1 MSGSKRDYDERDDL
15 QVFETGDDQD
25 SEGSSLLMAIVISL
39 LVLAALGCV
48 VWIAYNNGV
57 AHGHRDVAM
66 QAMSAA
72 KDTPLATGDAS
83 LPKSQAKAE
92 GEGDGTSAPA
102 AQPAPVQAAAAPAP
116 ITQSQQVANAPA
128 AKAVPQATKPP
139 AQLMPPRPLSQVTA
153 PAAPVQ
159 APAATTAAKAPTRL
173 QPPALPTAKAP
184 AQKPVTAKPVEAKPE
199 AKPVAA
205 PKPAAAKPAEKP
217 AEKAAVTEK
226 PVAKTAAKAGSYM
239 LQLGAYKTE
248 AEADAAWKSYK
259 AKHAAALGGAAPDIQ
274 KADLGDK
281 GTWYRLRTGPFA
293 SKDAAGAQC
302 DKLKADGGSCFPA
315 K

>member
-83 LPKSQAKAE
+83 LPKNQVKAE
-92 GEGDGTSAPA
+92 GEGDGAPAPA
-102 AQPAPVQAAAAPAP
+102 AQPAPVQAAAAAPAP

-153 PAAPVQ
+153 PAAPAS
-159 APAATTAAKAPTRL
+159 APPAAKAPARL
-173 QPPALPTAKAP
+173 QPPALPAAKVP
-184 AQKPVTAKPVEAKPE
+184 AQKPVAAKPVEAKPE
-199 AKPVAA
+199 AKSVAA
-205 PKPAAAKPAEKP
+205 PKAAAKPAEKS
-217 AEKAAVTEK
+217 AEKAAVAEK
-226 PVAKTAAKAGSYM
+226 PVAKTAVKAGSYM

-248 AEADAAWKSYK
+248 AEADTAWKSYK